1 MTPAAPGA
9 PDLPPPSSPPSPSSV
24 SSAGRDPS
32 VAQAVHAV
40 GARLAAAGI
49 ASPRADAVALLAH
62 VLSVEPGEVERQV
75 VLRSGTLPPQ
85 ARHRLVALVDE
96 RARRVPLQHLTG
108 RAHFR
113 HLTLRVGPG
122 VFVPRPE
129 TEVLVDL
136 ALSYLHR
143 RDAAA
148 GAGPVAGSRTGSRAE
163 RDAASST
170 PPVVVDLCTG
180 SGAIAFALA
189 SEWPSARVHAAE
201 LDPAAAAWA
210 ERNGRELGLDVDLR
224 SMDAAEAFPQLAGRV
239 DLVTCNPPYIPADA
253 VPLDPEVAD
262 HDPELALYGGPGDGL
277 GVPRVMAL
285 AAARLLRPG
294 GLLLMEHADSQGES
308 ILAMFD
314 GITAAE
320 VSGEDAGGGGG
331 GRPAFVEVRDH
342 PDLTGRPRV
351 AAALRG

>member
-1 MTPAAPGA
+1 M
-9 PDLPPPSSPPSPSSV
+9 
-24 SSAGRDPS
+24 
-32 VAQAVHAV
+32 AQAVHAV

-49 ASPRADAVALLAH
+49 ASSRADAVALLAH

-136 ALSYLHR
+136 ALSYLR
-143 RDAAA
+143 RREAVV
-148 GAGPVAGSRTGSRAE
+148 GAEPVAGSRAE

-210 ERNGRELGLDVDLR
+210 ERNGRELGLDVNLR

-320 VSGEDAGGGGG
+320 VAGEDDRPASGG
-331 GRPAFVEVRDH
+331 GRPAFVEVLDH